1 MMLLAFY
8 LAGALANAEPVVVS
22 GVDPRGATPQ
32 SQRYEG
38 RCGDRSLE
46 LAQWS
51 TGAPA
56 LAIDRKPVA
65 LSPQAQA
72 FLALRGAAY
81 RTYSRC
87 VGDSFRLVVARA
99 TWEEGKGE
107 TYAVYGAQV
116 AAGGL
121 SQERVE
127 AADAQAFFYR

>member
-1 MMLLAFY
+1 MLIALY
-8 LAGALANAEPVVVS
+8 LAGALAGTDPVVVS
-22 GVDPRGATPQ
+22 GVDPRAATPQ

-38 RCGDRSLE
+38 QCGQRSLE

-51 TGAPA
+51 TKTPA
-56 LAIDRKPVA
+56 LTIDSKPVA

-72 FLALRGAAY
+72 FLNVRGAAY

-87 VGDSFRLVVARA
+87 TGDSFKLVVARA
-99 TWEEGKGE
+99 AWEEGKGE

-127 AADAQAFFYR
+127 TADASAFFYR